1 MDYLTSPRKIPNNQA
16 IMANKYDLF
25 TFFGKLWEVAA
36 DYCKFDKT
44 KIMPV
49 LVECPD
55 ESQRLKT
62 LYCIATF
69 GMFPFA
75 GGKLGA
81 ELDTCAIGPA
91 SHHAENLVYIM
102 GSHTGYDSINKKWG
116 SIYREKEGDYSTC
129 CGKLAGILGPYLD
142 KYEDAKRSIKY
153 FIDEGRVLL
162 KIPNRFLEIRNSC
175 ESDTVELRLK
185 SSLIKDSLESEA
197 IITAESPG
205 CVIFEIHPDLQLALE
220 DKNRKIT
227 HDPTPIGDD
236 LNSNYLKFHIIS
248 SDQFSDGISERL
260 YPLMHQIVASL
271 DYPPIVTIANVNT
284 WIEFNRFVDAIH
296 AIPDVLNKGIFA
308 ISGLTVDLYLEKESS
323 YSNIYYPQYAF
334 FKPSEEKE
342 GIVMG
347 TSEAN
352 NLLNIYAPI
361 KDMLSLDRIIEK
373 DKGVIKKI
381 GL

>member
-1 MDYLTSPRKIPNNQA
+1 MDYLTSPRKILDNQA
-16 IMANKYDLF
+16 IMANKYDLS

-62 LYCIATF
+62 LYCVATF

-81 ELDTCAIGPA
+81 ELDTYAIGPA

-102 GSHTGYDSINKKWG
+102 GSHTGYNNHNREWG
-116 SIYREKEGDYSTC
+116 SIYREKEGDYSSC

-142 KYEDAKRSIKY
+142 KYEDAKRNIKY
-153 FIDEGRVLL
+153 FIHEGRVLL
-162 KIPNRFLEIRNSC
+162 KIPNRFLGIQNSC
-175 ESDTVELRLK
+175 KTDPIELRLE
-185 SSLIKDSLESEA
+185 SSLIKDSSESEA
-197 IITAESPG
+197 IITAEIPG
-205 CVIFEIHPDLQLALE
+205 FVIFEIHTDLQLALE
-220 DKNRKIT
+220 DKNRRIT
-227 HDPTPIGDD
+227 HDPTPIGND
-236 LNSNYLKFHIIS
+236 LNSNYFKFLIP

-260 YPLMHQIVASL
+260 HRFMHQIVLGL
-271 DYPPIVTIANVNT
+271 DFPPIVTIANVNT

-308 ISGLTVDLYLEKESS
+308 ISGLTVDFYLEKESS

-334 FKPSEEKE
+334 FKPSGEKE

-352 NLLNIYAPI
+352 KLLSIYEPQ
-361 KDMLSLDRIIEK
+361 KDMLSLDRVIDK
-373 DKGVIKKI
+373 DKGVIKEI